1 MTSFVGVPT
10 RIAIGSNLAI
20 VLLSTSAAFIGKAVT
35 GQIAW
40 LLAMPV
46 VLTVVPAAYLG
57 SRVSHRVP
65 VFRLRRILAFLISAA
80 AVRIWISV
88 LFS

>member
-1 MTSFVGVPT
+1 MIRASDLWKPVTVSGL
-10 RIAIGSNLAI
+10 LAI
-20 VLLSTSAAFIGKAVT
+20 
-35 GQIAW
+35 
-40 LLAMPV
+40 PV

-65 VFRLRRILAFLISAA
+65 VLRLRRILALLISAA

-88 LFS
+88 LYS